1 MITQTDKI
9 RWVTDMDGDWLK
21 IKVKNPRTLC
31 ENLRDGKVYDV
42 EIKLHR
48 EKRSLDANSMAWALI
63 GKLAVKLGIPKDDV
77 YREIVRQVGAFE
89 MLPVRADIAERFP
102 SIWGANGIG
111 FITEEVG
118 PSRTLP
124 GYIVFR
130 CYYGSHVY
138 NTKEM
143 SRLIDY
149 VIDECKAVGIETL
162 PPDKINAMMKEW
174 DRYSQG
180 DKSKVNQPGG

>member
-9 RWVTDMDGDWLK
+9 VWQTDMDGDWLK

-48 EKRSLDANSMAWALI
+48 EKRSLDANAYFWVLC
-63 GKLAVKLGIPKDDV
+63 GKLAVALGLPKDDV
-77 YREIVRQVGAFE
+77 YRQIVRQVGAFE
-89 MLPVRADIAERFP
+89 VLPIRADIADRFP
-102 SIWGANGIG
+102 SIWGSNGIG
-111 FITEEVG
+111 FITEEIG

-124 GYIVFR
+124 NYINFR
-130 CYYGSHVY
+130 CYYGSHCY
-138 NTKEM
+138 DSSEM

-149 VIDECKAVGIETL
+149 IIDECRSVGIETL
-162 PPDKINAMMKEW
+162 PPEKLKSMLREW
-174 DRYSQG
+174 DVAQRNE
-180 DKSKVNQPGG
+180 SKVDQPGG

>member
-9 RWVTDMDGDWLK
+9 VWLTDMDGDWLK
-21 IKVKNPRTLC
+21 IRVKNPRAIC
-31 ENLRDGKVYDV
+31 ENIREGKSYDV

-48 EKRSLDANSMAWALI
+48 EKRSLDANAMFWSLC
-63 GKLAVKLGIPKDDV
+63 GKLAVALGIPKDDV

-89 MLPVRADIAERFP
+89 VLPIRADIADRFP

-111 FITEEVG
+111 FITEEMG

-124 GYIVFR
+124 NYINFR
-130 CYYGSHVY
+130 CYYGSHCY

-143 SRLIDY
+143 SRLIDFT
-149 VIDECKAVGIETL
+149 IDECKAQGIETL
-162 PPDKINAMMKEW
+162 PPDKVAYMMKEW
-174 DRYSQG
+174 DVAQRNETKA
-180 DKSKVNQPGG
+180 DQPGG